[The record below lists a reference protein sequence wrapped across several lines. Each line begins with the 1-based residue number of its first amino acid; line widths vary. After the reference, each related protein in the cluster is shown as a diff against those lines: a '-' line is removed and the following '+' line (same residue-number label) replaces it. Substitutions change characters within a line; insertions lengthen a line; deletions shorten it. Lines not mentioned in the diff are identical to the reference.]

1 MWKLTIE
8 DDEGQQTSLELAR
21 DEYTVGRAEGNS
33 ICLTERNVSRSHAVL
48 RRTPQGW
55 QVEDLQSYNGTYVNG
70 ARVVD
75 VVPLQSG
82 DIVQL
87 ADYRIE
93 LLDEAAIAVA
103 EVEAR
108 AAAAVLPPEQRRPAR
123 LIMVIGPQ
131 PGAEFPLVGDRI
143 SIGRAEDAHVS
154 INHSS
159 VSRNHAEMQAFGD
172 GRWEIIDLNS
182 ANGMRIN
189 GVELK
194 RGILDQGD
202 ALELGDVRLR
212 FVGVGKFL
220 RPMAHVMQQLPGLE
234 AAAPAEALA
243 TSVQRSLGK
252 IIGIGAVVCILVVVA
267 WVMIGAGRTPAS
279 TAETGSEAPMA
290 TNLQAAKELLAEAT
304 EVAEADLFR
313 AHAMLQRIPEDSP
326 VREEEGYREIENS
339 WADAVFSKVE
349 QTKAVKE
356 KRALLMEIQ
365 GNGAVDTE
373 RRQRAADMLLE
384 LGPDPDAP
392 PVAQPGGPIVKRPT
406 NTSRTTPYDTP
417 PRSTATK
424 TESPT
429 KTPTKAPAPG
439 DTKYDENAQ
448 RRALEAKVWSGNASE
463 AEIRMLRAICSNQGD
478 RACRNRAHQMLKQ
491 KQAQS
496 KDDNP
501 Y

>member
-48 RRTPQGW
+48 RRMEAGW

-75 VVPLQSG
+75 LVPLRSG

-131 PGAEFPLVGDRI
+131 PGAEFPLLGDRI
-143 SIGRAEDAHVS
+143 TIGRAEEADVS
-154 INHSS
+154 INHTS
-159 VSRNHAEMQAFGD
+159 VSRNHAEMQALGD

-234 AAAPAEALA
+234 AAAPAETLA
-243 TSVQRSLGK
+243 SSVQRSLGK
-252 IIGIGAVVCILVVVA
+252 IIGIAAVVGVLVVVA
-267 WVMIGAGRTPAS
+267 WVMVGAGSNPAS
-279 TAETGSEAPMA
+279 TVETGGEAPMA
-290 TNLQAAKELLAEAT
+290 TNLQAAKELLDEAL
-304 EVAEADLFR
+304 EVAEADIFR
-313 AHAMLQRIPEDSP
+313 AHAMLQRVPEESP
-326 VREEEGYREIENS
+326 VREEEAFKSIENR
-339 WADAVFSKVE
+339 WADAVFAKVD
-349 QTKAVKE
+349 ASDDVKD
-356 KRALLMEIQ
+356 KRSLLMAIQ

-392 PVAQPGGPIVKRPT
+392 TPVPGGPMVRRPI
-406 NTSRTTPYDTP
+406 RTTPSTPYDDP
-417 PRSTATK
+417 PEPT
-424 TESPT
+424 PT
-429 KTPTKAPAPG
+429 KTQAATTAPTPSPG

-491 KQAQS
+491 KQSQQG
-496 KDDNP
+496 DDSP

>member
-48 RRTPQGW
+48 RRTHDGW

-93 LLDEAAIAVA
+93 LLDEAAIEVA
-103 EVEAR
+103 EVERR

-131 PGAEFPLVGDRI
+131 PGAEFPLVGERVI
-143 SIGRAEDAHVS
+143 IGRAEEAQVS
-154 INHSS
+154 INHTS
-159 VSRNHAEMQAFGD
+159 VSRNHAEMQVFGD
-172 GRWEIIDLNS
+172 GRWEIIDLGS

-212 FVGVGKFL
+212 FVGIGKFL

-234 AAAPAEALA
+234 AAAPPEALA
-243 TSVQRSLGK
+243 TSVQRSIGK
-252 IIGIGAVVCILVVVA
+252 IVGIAAVVCVLVVVA
-267 WVMIGAGRTPAS
+267 WVMIGANGTPAG

-290 TNLQAAKELLAEAT
+290 TNLQAAKELLAEAS
-304 EVAEADLFR
+304 EVAEADIFR
-313 AHAMLQRIPEDSP
+313 AHAMLARIPEESP
-326 VREEEGYREIENS
+326 IREEDGFKEIENR
-339 WADAVFSKVE
+339 WADAVFEKVD
-349 QTKAVKE
+349 QTKDVKE

-392 PVAQPGGPIVKRPT
+392 TPQPGPLVRRPT
-406 NTSRTTPYDTP
+406 GQTPTPYDTP
-417 PRSTATK
+417 PPSTATK
-424 TESPT
+424 TET
-429 KTPTKAPAPG
+429 KTKTAPKAPG

-448 RRALEAKVWSGNASE
+448 RRALEARVWSGNASE

-491 KQAQS
+491 KQKQ
-496 KDDNP
+496 KDGAE
-501 Y
+501 

>member
-48 RRTPQGW
+48 RRTPEGW

-75 VVPLQSG
+75 VVRLQSG

-131 PGAEFPLVGDRI
+131 PGAEFPLVGDYI
-143 SIGRAEDAHVS
+143 AIGRAEDAHVS
-154 INHSS
+154 INHTS

-172 GRWEIIDLNS
+172 GRWEIIDLGS
-182 ANGMRIN
+182 ANGMRVN

-220 RPMAHVMQQLPGLE
+220 RPMAHAMQQLPGME
-234 AAAPAEALA
+234 AAAPAEGLA
-243 TSVQRSLGK
+243 SSVQGSLGK
-252 IIGIGAVVCILVVVA
+252 IIGIGAVVCILVVVG
-267 WVMIGAGRTPAS
+267 WVMIGAGTTPVG
-279 TAETGSEAPMA
+279 TTETGSVAPMA
-290 TNLQAAKELLAEAT
+290 TNLQAAQELLAEAT
-304 EVAEADLFR
+304 EVAEADIFR
-313 AHAMLQRIPEDSP
+313 AHTMLERVPEESP
-326 VREEEGYREIENS
+326 VREEDGFKDIENR
-339 WADAVFSKVE
+339 WADAVFAKVE
-349 QTKAVKE
+349 ETKDVKE
-356 KRALLMEIQ
+356 QRALLMEIQ

-392 PVAQPGGPIVKRPT
+392 TPRPGGPFVRRPNGT
-406 NTSRTTPYDTP
+406 PATPYDTP
-417 PRSTATK
+417 GPSTATQGE
-424 TESPT
+424 TT
-429 KTPTKAPAPG
+429 TQDTPKAPG

-491 KQAQS
+491 KQ
-496 KDDNP
+496 KDSDP
-501 Y
+501 YK